1 MSQVRHPLQISRC
14 SEEPAITHPLMI
26 QESYSANILF
36 QLRVKG
42 ATHSQF
48 SKELELWET
57 TFKFLNTEYIDLLVF
72 FKASGHLKG
81 SADEIEKALNPAR
94 LAVVSRIISALIY
107 MRIKPLEFPHSQF
120 AVAALETAYNEWDKF
135 ENSLFVLIWKL
146 FKKSDSP

>member
-1 MSQVRHPLQISRC
+1 MSQVRHPLQISRG
-14 SEEPAITHPLMI
+14 SEGKSHPQCITIINAAVNISKEPAITHPLMI

-94 LAVVSRIISALIY
+94 LAVVSRITSALIY
-107 MRIKPLEFPHSQF
+107 MRIK
-120 AVAALETAYNEWDKF
+120 ALESVNP
-135 ENSLFVLIWKL
+135 IG
-146 FKKSDSP
+146 